1 MDPTAATPPTR
12 GIRHVAL
19 IVRDLARAERF
30 YVEVLGYR
38 VEWRPD
44 EFDVYLTLGEDNL
57 ALHRPRS
64 AAADDATHDAAHDDA
79 HARRE
84 TALEHFGLLCDR
96 ADDVRAW
103 AAHLERHGVVLDTQ
117 PRLHRDGATSFYAR
131 DPEGNRIQFIHH
143 PPIAGR

>member
-1 MDPTAATPPTR
+1 MDPIAATPPATPPTR

-44 EFDVYLTLGEDNL
+44 EFDLYLTLGEDNL

-64 AAADDATHDAAHDDA
+64 ADAAAAADATGG
-79 HARRE
+79 RRE

-103 AAHLERHGVVLDTQ
+103 ATHLERHGVVLDTQ